1 MSARFG
7 ALLRDWRGQRRMS
20 QLSLGMTANVS
31 ARHIS
36 FLETGRAKPS
46 QAMVLQLSDSLEIPR
61 GERNRLLQAAGFSR
75 AYEARSLDDKELE
88 YVNAAMDWTLERHNP
103 FPAMAF
109 DRHWCLLKMNAC
121 ATALLATLDINEG
134 DSLLEAFT
142 NDGPV
147 REAIENWPEVAT
159 HLATRLRTESAHL
172 GGDPVLDDAIAR
184 LSEALAPFSTE
195 HPDGIPAVITANY
208 RSNGMLL
215 SFFSTI
221 SQFGSV
227 EDIAL
232 ADVKIELMF
241 PADAATRE
249 VLLAHFS

>member
-1 MSARFG
+1 MSASFG
-7 ALLRDWRGQRRMS
+7 ALLKDWRGQRRMS

-36 FLETGRAKPS
+36 FLETGRARPS
-46 QAMVLQLSDSLEIPR
+46 QAMVLQLSDSLEVPR
-61 GERNRLLQAAGFSR
+61 GDRNRLLQAAGFAG
-75 AYEARSLDDKELE
+75 AYEARSLHDKELE

-121 ATALLATLDINEG
+121 ATALLAALNIRKG
-134 DSLLEAFT
+134 DSLLDAFAD
-142 NDGPV
+142 NGPV

-159 HLATRLRTESAHL
+159 HLVARLRTESAHF
-172 GGDPVLDDAIAR
+172 GGDPVLDRAITTLQA
-184 LSEALAPFSTE
+184 ALAPHTAE
-195 HPDGIPAVITANY
+195 YPGAIPAVITARY

-241 PADAATRE
+241 PADAATRDA
-249 VLLAHFS
+249 LLANFS